1 MTQLILASASPRRLE
16 LLAHLGIPF
25 TVKPSPVDENALTLS
40 GAPKEQAMDSAR
52 AKAEAAAAMDRDSW
66 ILAADTVV
74 CIDGAILG
82 KPRDREDARRMLTLL
97 SGRSHIVITGVCLT
111 RFGKNS
117 PAPAYEETK
126 VWMAPLSN
134 RQLEGYLDS
143 GDSADK
149 AGAYGIQGFGGS
161 LIPRIE
167 GCYFNVM
174 GLPLYR
180 TARLLEEAG
189 FAPHAAPGKA
199 AWDA

>member
-1 MTQLILASASPRRLE
+1 MTQLILASASPRRRE

-25 TVKPSPVDENALTLS
+25 TVKPSPIDEGALRLS
-40 GAPKEQAMDSAR
+40 GPPAGQAMASAG
-52 AKAEAAAAMDRDSW
+52 AKAEAAAEANRGSW

-74 CIDGAILG
+74 CIDGDILG
-82 KPRDREDARRMLTLL
+82 KPRDREDARRMLTRLA
-97 SGRSHIVITGVCLT
+97 GRSHIVYTGVCLV
-111 RFGKNS
+111 RYGAS
-117 PAPAYEETK
+117 CPAPAYEETK
-126 VWMAPLSN
+126 VWMAPLEHW
-134 RQLEGYLDS
+134 RIEDYLDS

-189 FAPHAAPGKA
+189 FAPGAAQGKA
-199 AWDA
+199 AGHE